1 MPIKKVANELN
12 TEARSED
19 AVISVFTNSKKGH
32 FTCSEAKL
40 FETLEFC
47 IGDTYKFYQ
56 VHLTTHPSIAVHVT
70 GDKDKIATNG
80 NQLREAIIKT
90 LTDLHD
96 IGNVQI
102 KKP

>member
-1 MPIKKVANELN
+1 MPIKKIPNQLI
-12 TEARSED
+12 TDARSED
-19 AVISVFTNSKKGH
+19 AVISIFTSSKKGH
-32 FTCSEAKL
+32 FSCSEAKL
-40 FETLEFC
+40 FESLEFC
-47 IGDTYKFYQ
+47 IVDPYKFYQ
-56 VHLTTHPSIAVHVT
+56 VHLTTYPSIAVHIT

-96 IGNVQI
+96 IGNVQL